1 MKKYVELLDLFAR
14 VVVILISLALC
25 IRVLMISTELWRN
38 VLVLVSTPVTI
49 YSLVTHRPG
58 KKNMKNPVRV
68 LKERLTICK

>member
-14 VVVILISLALC
+14 VVIILLSLVLC
-25 IRVLMISTELWRN
+25 IRVLMISTELWRH

-58 KKNMKNPVRV
+58 KKNIKT
-68 LKERLTICK
+68 L

>member
-14 VVVILISLALC
+14 VGIILLSLVLC

-49 YSLVTHRPG
+49 YSLLKHRPG
-58 KKNMKNPVRV
+58 KKNIKT
-68 LKERLTICK
+68 L

>member
-14 VVVILISLALC
+14 VVIILLSLVIC

-49 YSLVTHRPG
+49 YSLVTPRPG
-58 KKNMKNPVRV
+58 KKNIKT
-68 LKERLTICK
+68 L

>member
-14 VVVILISLALC
+14 VVIILLSLVLC
-25 IRVLMISTELWRN
+25 IRVLMISTELWRH

-58 KKNMKNPVRV
+58 KKN
-68 LKERLTICK
+68 

>member
-25 IRVLMISTELWRN
+25 IRVLMISTELWRH

-49 YSLVTHRPG
+49 YSLLKYRPG
-58 KKNMKNPVRV
+58 KKNIKT
-68 LKERLTICK
+68 L